1 MKSLFTLL
9 LILVISFPSFSQET
23 NSQITST
30 TYYLIRHAEK
40 DRSDDSN
47 EDPELTDQGKV
58 RAENWSTILQHV
70 KFHDVYSTQY
80 NRTLQTAQPIADSN
94 NLEVSLYDPSNL
106 FSEEFAEA
114 TFGKTILVVGHS
126 NTTPAFV
133 NAILGENKY
142 EDIDDD
148 NNGNLYI
155 VTITLGGEKSDHVLT
170 IN

>member
-1 MKSLFTLL
+1 MKPLFTLL
-9 LILVISFPSFSQET
+9 LILVISIPSFSQET
-23 NSQITST
+23 DSQNTST

-47 EDPELTDQGKV
+47 EDPELTEQGKA
-58 RAENWSTILQHV
+58 RANNWSSILQHV
-70 KFHDVYSTQY
+70 KFDDVYSTEY
-80 NRTLQTAQPIADSN
+80 NRTRQTAQPIAESN
-94 NLEVSLYDPSNL
+94 NVKVLTYDPRNL

-133 NAILGENKY
+133 NAILGEKKY

-155 VTITLGGEKSDHVLT
+155 VTITLGGEKSDHILT